1 MAWTLA
7 VAVCWLAGC
16 HTGAMH
22 DRVVVIPRFAT
33 DAPWLS
39 EHVGIAEAAERMKLE
54 LYWNGPSGAPDVQGQ
69 IELLD
74 RAIHEGA
81 YGIIIEPNSF
91 FAMNRVIRK
100 ALSRNIPVVLFSEPL
115 GLSPTQH
122 LSFVLSDVKETGRL
136 IATRLKTILQGR
148 GEVAIVG
155 LDPQTPGNIERADS
169 IEASLRQIAPKIHV
183 VEKVVGSF
191 SIGYSEQAAE
201 RAIREHPDLK
211 AIVAL
216 NEREGYSAAAA
227 IHAAGAEGRILVI
240 SCDQSLQLFL
250 LLRQGNI
257 DSLVIRDMRGM
268 GAAAVANV
276 AADRL
281 GKPVVSP
288 IYFKPSLVTRENIDD
303 ENIQQL
309 LLMHRGKH

>member
-1 MAWTLA
+1 
-7 VAVCWLAGC
+7 
-16 HTGAMH
+16 MH
-22 DRVVVIPRFAT
+22 DRVVVIPRLAT

-39 EHVGIAEAAERMKLE
+39 EHVGIAEGAERAKLE
-54 LYWNGPSGAPDVQGQ
+54 FYSNGPSEEPSVQTQ
-69 IELLD
+69 IELAD
-74 RAIHEGA
+74 RAIREGA
-81 YGIIIEPNSF
+81 YGIVAEPTSL
-91 FAMNRVIRK
+91 FAMNRVIQK
-100 ALSRNIPVVLFSEPL
+100 ALAKRIPVVILSEPI
-115 GLSPTQH
+115 GLPTARH
-122 LSFVLSDVKETGRL
+122 LSFVLNDVKETGRL
-136 IATRLKTILQGR
+136 TATRLQTILHGR

-155 LDPQTPGNIERADS
+155 LDPQAPGNIERSDS
-169 IEASLRQIAPKIHV
+169 IDASLRQIAPEIHI

-227 IHAAGAEGRILVI
+227 VRASGAEGRVLVI
-240 SCDQSLQLFL
+240 SCDQSLRVL
-250 LLRQGNI
+250 LILRQGGI

-268 GAAAVANV
+268 GAAAVSNI

-281 GKPVVSP
+281 GKDVVSP
-288 IYFKPSLVTRENIDD
+288 IFLKPLLVTRENIGD

-309 LLMHRGKH
+309 LMMHRARR